1 MGYRYGSMKILIYAR
16 ESFKAD
22 SSKKRLL
29 VDTFLKKI
37 MVSVSQNSGIFM
49 MPILKNIEQPEISL
63 LFKNH

>member
-1 MGYRYGSMKILIYAR
+1 MKILIYAR

-22 SSKKRLL
+22 SSQKRLL

-37 MVSVSQNSGIFM
+37 MVSVSQNSSIFM

-63 LFKNH
+63 LFKNHWYFK